1 MVVEY
6 SQHQQ
11 FSILIALPR
20 DKIENLLSSFPSSR
34 GSAAAATSKCPV
46 FASLYENV
54 KIIECLRVG
63 LGAPVTD
70 LLSPH
75 NLDTDTT

>member
-6 SQHQQ
+6 PQHQQ

-20 DKIENLLSSFPSSR
+20 DKIGNLLSSFPSSR
-34 GSAAAATSKCPV
+34 GSAAATSKCPV